1 MSRLL
6 SLFPLTL
13 ALAACGGENAPAEPA
28 ATAEAE
34 PAAIPAADMSQ
45 PKPGVA
51 VMDPAK
57 LKDPCIFT
65 KEEVSKTFGIT
76 VATTEPE
83 TMGQM
88 SGCTYKGDKGSLRIN
103 FIAHDPGYFDM
114 AVASMKKMKP
124 GRKVDI
130 AGDPDGAWMQFISE
144 TGGYLNYNRQNVS
157 VEILPLMNA
166 AESNAATQEKLLSMR
181 RIP

>member
-1 MSRLL
+1 MSRFFSLL
-6 SLFPLTL
+6 PLTL
-13 ALAACGGENAPAEPA
+13 VLAACGGESAPADPA
-28 ATAEAE
+28 ANAQAKPDSVSAK
-34 PAAIPAADMSQ
+34 PASQ
-45 PKPGVA
+45 QKPGVA
-51 VMDPAK
+51 AMDPAK
-57 LKDPCIFT
+57 LKDPCLFT
-65 KEEVSKTFGIT
+65 KEEVGKTFGIT
-76 VATTEPE
+76 ITATEPE

-124 GRKVDI
+124 GRKVDF
-130 AGDPDGAWMQFISE
+130 AGDPDGAWMQFVSE

-157 VEILPLMNA
+157 VEILPMMDA
-166 AESNAATQEKLLSMR
+166 SESNAATQEKLLSMR

>member
-1 MSRLL
+1 MSRFFSLL
-6 SLFPLTL
+6 PLTL
-13 ALAACGGENAPAEPA
+13 VLAACGGESAPADPA
-28 ATAEAE
+28 ANAQAKPDSVSAK
-34 PAAIPAADMSQ
+34 PASQ
-45 PKPGVA
+45 QKPGVA
-51 VMDPAK
+51 AMDPAK
-57 LKDPCIFT
+57 LKDPCLFT
-65 KEEVSKTFGIT
+65 KEEVGKTFGIT
-76 VATTEPE
+76 ITATEPE

-157 VEILPLMNA
+157 VEILPLMNDS
-166 AESNAATQEKLLSMR
+166 ESNAATQEKLLSMR